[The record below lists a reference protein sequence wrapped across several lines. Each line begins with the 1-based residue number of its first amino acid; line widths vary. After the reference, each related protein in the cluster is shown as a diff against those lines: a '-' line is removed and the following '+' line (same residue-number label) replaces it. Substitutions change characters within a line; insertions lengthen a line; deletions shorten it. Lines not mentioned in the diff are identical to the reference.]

1 MMRKPRTSSF
11 WSGVFAGRVRDTD
24 NYCHGSLVD
33 HSAPE
38 DDFDDDDVIPNPAPT
53 VHYGKD
59 ERGEVRTP
67 ESIAARLSE
76 TASAW
81 AEKSATGEYRNR

>member
-38 DDFDDDDVIPNPAPT
+38 DDFDDDVVNSPAPT
-53 VHYGKD
+53 IHYGKD

-67 ESIAARLSE
+67 EGISAKL
-76 TASAW
+76 ASST

>member
-1 MMRKPRTSSF
+1 MRKPRTSSF
-11 WSGVFAGRVRDTD
+11 WPGVFAGRVRDTD

-38 DDFDDDDVIPNPAPT
+38 DDFDDDDVAPNLAPT

-67 ESIAARLSE
+67 EGISAKL
-76 TASAW
+76 ASST